1 MVLHK
6 LPAPARRVA
15 RTAVRGAAVPTR
27 TAVHAVL
34 RRRPELARHV
44 ADWGWLWQPGWGRRH
59 HERFYGAT
67 GDPYGFDTKPFEQ
80 AKYDELLS
88 VLPDGRYARGL
99 EVGCAEGAF
108 TERLATRCDAVVGTD
123 ISEVAIERARQ
134 RFAGRPEIELQRRT
148 LPLDFPDGTFDAIV
162 CSDVVYLWERGIVE
176 IGLSTM
182 IERLRPGGALVLLHY
197 LGTFGQP
204 IHANDV
210 HELALKLGAAA
221 GLDHPTG
228 YVHAD
233 VGPHGAG
240 FRVDVL
246 ARVD

>member
-1 MVLHK
+1 
-6 LPAPARRVA
+6 
-15 RTAVRGAAVPTR
+15 
-27 TAVHAVL
+27 
-34 RRRPELARHV
+34 
-44 ADWGWLWQPGWGRRH
+44 
-59 HERFYGAT
+59 
-67 GDPYGFDTKPFEQ
+67 
-80 AKYDELLS
+80 

-123 ISEVAIERARQ
+123 ISEVAIERARS

-148 LPLDFPDGTFDAIV
+148 RPLDFPDGTFDAIV

-182 IERLRPGGALVLLHY
+182 VERLRPGGALVLLHY

-204 IHANDV
+204 VHADEV
-210 HELALKLGAAA
+210 HELAMRLGAAA
-221 GLDHPTG
+221 GLAHPTG
-228 YVHAD
+228 YVHEN

-246 ARVD
+246 TRES